1 MKAYQKRGCVFCK
14 WQIHR
19 SGASSTCQSSYQ
31 NTNHTTLKTEL
42 QHVLFALLHFRFAFV
57 SHFFFHALLLHFG
70 KGIFTLCHCTLKVC
84 NFLFDFYRDLWLK
97 FALRLTGGFG
107 WGFLKS
113 IETVK
118 TTETHEMECL
128 LYYEIEISLLGG
140 QRWNTKV

>member
-1 MKAYQKRGCVFCK
+1 MCSANGKSTGAGHPALVRA
-14 WQIHR
+14 QIR
-19 SGASSTCQSSYQ
+19 IQITPDSRQSYSMCCLPCCILGLLLS
-31 NTNHTTLKTEL
+31 HT
-42 QHVLFALLHFRFAFV
+42 
-57 SHFFFHALLLHFG
+57 FFYALLLHFG